1 MTPIPPSS
9 DGSAEHSA
17 DAPRAATPDGAPQ
30 GSGDTRKDSDD
41 MSNLAPALE
50 NVTPI
55 RPRLAALPQPA
66 DAQQP
71 AHDQPATPARPA
83 PAARPAAPA
92 APLEAAETRGFALYV
107 GLDEDKAALDG
118 TSLTELVTE
127 LRRLAAKLAPHAT
140 THATVAL
147 APQGAGGRD
156 VDVVRLALGDREALA
171 QKRAAE
177 EQARQPA
184 APTGSAAGAAAPA
197 TGRAASAPRAE
208 EGIEGVTVDTTRQRV
223 LVDGVN
229 AHVTY
234 TEFEL
239 LQSLVLREGRAVS
252 REELIGLVW
261 RPDAEPEL
269 GGGERPSDRTIDVHI
284 RRLRGKLGEYA
295 DIIRTVRGQGY
306 RFDRHADVEVLR
318 APGRS
323 PERF

>member
-1 MTPIPPSS
+1 MSTP
-9 DGSAEHSA
+9 
-17 DAPRAATPDGAPQ
+17 AARYD
-30 GSGDTRKDSDD
+30 
-41 MSNLAPALE
+41 
-50 NVTPI
+50 NVTPL
-55 RPRLAALPQPA
+55 RPIIA
-66 DAQQP
+66 
-71 AHDQPATPARPA
+71 PAT
-83 PAARPAAPA
+83 PA

-107 GLDEDKAALDG
+107 GLDEEKAALDG
-118 TSLTELVTE
+118 TSLTELVTQ
-127 LRRLAAKLAPHAT
+127 LRRLAAQLAPHAT

-177 EQARQPA
+177 EAQQAAQD
-184 APTGSAAGAAAPA
+184 
-197 TGRAASAPRAE
+197 AASARPRHPGYVARE

-229 AHVTY
+229 VHVTF

-239 LQSLVLREGRAVS
+239 IQSLVLREGRAVS
-252 REELIGLVW
+252 RDELIELVW

-284 RRLRGKLGEYA
+284 RRLRGKLGDYA